1 MPKESKALSDV
12 QVRKLTFKRDSN
24 GIPKPDR
31 HPVGGV
37 AGLHLYCK
45 PSGSRSW
52 VLRVKIG
59 DKRKDIG
66 LGSYPSVSLK
76 AARELAREHRISVII
91 AKCFQKLRQHAP
103 INSPMMLYRS
113 DFGCLGEGEGEVVF
127 PCSGVG
133 VSTKFFRNGLLQDS
147 INVILYP
154 FSCVVLGFPDRLEH
168 CY

>member
-45 PSGSRSW
+45 PSGSKSW

-76 AARELAREHRISVII
+76 AARELAREHRISIKSGI
-91 AKCFQKLRQHAP
+91 DPLAEQRAKKEALAAEQSQQVTFEEFARKFISKESKTYKNSTNKIVTFVEFNKVNISSSQLRK
-103 INSPMMLYRS
+103 I
-113 DFGCLGEGEGEVVF
+113 
-127 PCSGVG
+127 
-133 VSTKFFRNGLLQDS
+133 
-147 INVILYP
+147 
-154 FSCVVLGFPDRLEH
+154 
-168 CY
+168 